1 MGRRMSLGR
10 MEAVFEKMSEGAPT
24 TVGNTTFDSKTDPQA
39 GSDRYE
45 LFEPFLQRPA
55 LNAVAAAPLTNADAS
70 HSDND
75 ALILA
80 RSVANR
86 NFEVAGSGATTA
98 LVTFDHDYPGITLT
112 TGTSDNHE
120 MMIQPHEDTNQSAWG
135 LAGIWDSQN
144 EVEWSCAITTGG
156 TITTY
161 SIFAGLK
168 LTDTGV
174 YATDTDQ
181 AYFVSCTDDDLGAFT
196 SNGNLHF
203 VHSIGGTDYISDLGI
218 TLAADT
224 TYRLKI
230 KIDSSR
236 QVSVYVNGAQ
246 YSLTSATT
254 AGGVD
259 TGKGTDMS
267 AALTNNKALIPIIG
281 VRAHAGSAARALRV
295 HYQKISRKLS

>member
-1 MGRRMSLGR
+1 M
-10 MEAVFEKMSEGAPT
+10 
-24 TVGNTTFDSKTDPQA
+24 
-39 GSDRYE
+39 
-45 LFEPFLQRPA
+45 
-55 LNAVAAAPLTNADAS
+55 NAVLNTALSDADATAAANTA
-70 HSDND
+70 
-75 ALILA
+75 IRLA
-80 RSVANR
+80 EKVANR
-86 NFEVAGSGATTA
+86 NFEVSGTGATTA

-112 TGTSDNHE
+112 TGGTDNNE
-120 MMIQPHEDTNQSAWG
+120 IMLQPHEDTNQSAWG
-135 LAGIWDSQN
+135 LGGIWDSQN

-181 AYFVSCTDDDLGAFT
+181 AYFVSGTDDDLGAFT

-203 VHSIGGTDYISDLGI
+203 VYSIANTDYISDLGI

-230 KIDSSR
+230 KIDSNR
-236 QVSVYVNGAQ
+236 QVSVFVNGVQ

-259 TGKGTDMS
+259 TGKGTTVS
-267 AALTNNKALIPIIG
+267 TALTTNKALIPIIG
-281 VRAHAGSAARALRV
+281 VRAHAGSARALRV
-295 HYQKISRKLS
+295 HYEKISRKLS